1 MDSFTTANAAFAAS
15 ALIRSCGRNTVP
27 ASNPFPTSSRA
38 GIMSVLMSSSAS
50 VSFRASLA
58 ASDAAWDI
66 PFMILFFNAEPVS
79 AAPAPDAVP
88 EPAALPVPA
97 VPLTPAA
104 WFTAAAFKISFC
116 LFFSASFG
124 P

>member
-38 GIMSVLMSSSAS
+38 GIMSVLMSSRAS
-50 VSFRASLA
+50 VSFNASLA
-58 ASDAAWDI
+58 TSAAAWDI
-66 PFMILFFNAEPVS
+66 PFMMLFFNAESVS
-79 AAPAPDAVP
+79 AAPAADVLPAFP
-88 EPAALPVPA
+88 ALPAPAA
-97 VPLTPAA
+97 PLTPAA
-104 WFTAAAFKISFC
+104 AFTAAAFRISFC